1 MKEHVMNPALEQDII
16 DACTAMEMVRESAK
30 NGDSVM
36 MVTALK
42 DVRKRVNRLLK
53 TTDMNMPAATVD
65 PQLPTSPRLPIK
77 EGEV

>member
-1 MKEHVMNPALEQDII
+1 MNPALEQEII
-16 DACTAMEMVRESAK
+16 NACTAMELVRESAK
-30 NGDSVM
+30 NGDRVK

-53 TTDMNMPAATVD
+53 AADVNMPAAAID

-77 EGEV
+77 EGGA

>member
-1 MKEHVMNPALEQDII
+1 MNPALEQEII
-16 DACTAMEMVRESAK
+16 DAYTAMEMVRESAK
-30 NGDSVM
+30 NGDSAM

-53 TTDMNMPAATVD
+53 AADVNMSAAAAID

-77 EGEV
+77 ESGA

>member
-1 MKEHVMNPALEQDII
+1 MNHALEQEII
-16 DACTAMEMVRESAK
+16 DASTAMEMVRESAK
-30 NGDSVM
+30 NGDSAM

-42 DVRKRVNRLLK
+42 DVRKRVNRLIK
-53 TTDMNMPAATVD
+53 AADVNMLAAAATID

>member
-1 MKEHVMNPALEQDII
+1 MNPALEQEII
-16 DACTAMEMVRESAK
+16 DASTAMEMVRESAK
-30 NGDSVM
+30 SSDSAM

-53 TTDMNMPAATVD
+53 AADINMPAAAAAATID

>member
-1 MKEHVMNPALEQDII
+1 
-16 DACTAMEMVRESAK
+16 MEMVRESAK
-30 NGDSVM
+30 NGDSAM

-53 TTDMNMPAATVD
+53 AADVNRSAAAAAID

-77 EGEV
+77 ETGA

>member
-1 MKEHVMNPALEQDII
+1 MNPALEQEII

-53 TTDMNMPAATVD
+53 AADTNIPAAAID
-65 PQLPTSPRLPIK
+65 PQLPTSPRLPIN
-77 EGEV
+77 EGEA

>member
-1 MKEHVMNPALEQDII
+1 MNPALEQEII

-30 NGDSVM
+30 NGDSAM

-53 TTDMNMPAATVD
+53 AADVNMPAAVAAID

-77 EGEV
+77 GGGA

>member
-1 MKEHVMNPALEQDII
+1 MNPAFEQEII

-30 NGDSVM
+30 SGDSAM

-53 TTDMNMPAATVD
+53 AADVNMPAAAAAID
-65 PQLPTSPRLPIK
+65 PQLPTAPRLPIK
-77 EGEV
+77 EGGA